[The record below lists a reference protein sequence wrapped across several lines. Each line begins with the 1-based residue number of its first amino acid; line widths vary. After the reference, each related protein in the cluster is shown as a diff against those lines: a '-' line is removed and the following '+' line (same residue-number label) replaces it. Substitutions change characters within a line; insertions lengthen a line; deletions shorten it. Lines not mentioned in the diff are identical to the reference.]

1 VPPTPESI
9 FQKHITRIGL
19 PRIEELIEDAI
30 VDAYNESEQTVGFIC
45 MIEDNVAFPFAT
57 VVLGMKVSVTGV
69 DVDKWG
75 ESVVAKIRRGVH
87 TQTIPLVDLPLP
99 GKLPPGGEWL
109 VAYQH
114 RARHGGG
121 GGAGFEESEE
131 NEESQEDDE

>member
-19 PRIEELIEDAI
+19 PRIKELIEDAI

-45 MIEDNVAFPFAT
+45 VIEDNATFPFAT
-57 VVLGMKVSVTGV
+57 VVLGVKVSVTGV

-75 ESVVAKIRRGVH
+75 ESVVAKIRRGAH

-99 GKLPPGGEWL
+99 EKLPPGGEWL

-114 RARHGGG
+114 WARRGGG
-121 GGAGFEESEE
+121 GGADFEESG
-131 NEESQEDDE
+131 ESREDDE